1 MKSKFIKMSALMCVI
16 ISFLSINGCK
26 SNSATNTEKE
36 NANVK
41 DDSSTKTDE
50 SKNNIILLEN
60 EKIASVLSEKE
71 RKPEL
76 EKALKEKYDLDDKGA
91 KETRYYYNCID
102 LNGDG
107 VNEIFVEVVGPFT
120 SGTGGDS
127 AVIYKDNNGT
137 LEEISDFTL
146 IRNPIIISDEKS
158 NGWNDIIVEY
168 SGGGA
173 PKKYAILKYD
183 GNKYSK
189 VNESETIDSIKDV
202 SGVAIISNDM
212 EKDMKASEGLYLG

>member
-1 MKSKFIKMSALMCVI
+1 MKSKIIKMSALICVI

-26 SNSATNTEKE
+26 SNSATNIEKE
-36 NANVK
+36 NTNVK
-41 DDSSTKTDE
+41 DESSAKTDE

-102 LNGDG
+102 FNGDG

>member
-1 MKSKFIKMSALMCVI
+1 MKSKIIKMSALICVI
-16 ISFLSINGCK
+16 ISFLFINGCK
-26 SNSATNTEKE
+26 SNSATNIEKE
-36 NANVK
+36 NTNVK
-41 DDSSTKTDE
+41 DESSAKTDE

>member
-1 MKSKFIKMSALMCVI
+1 MKSKIIKTSALICVI

-26 SNSATNTEKE
+26 SNSATNIEKE
-36 NANVK
+36 NTNVK
-41 DDSSTKTDE
+41 DESSAKTDE

>member
-1 MKSKFIKMSALMCVI
+1 MKSKIIKMSALICVI

-26 SNSATNTEKE
+26 SNSATNIEKE
-36 NANVK
+36 NTNVK
-41 DDSSTKTDE
+41 DESSAKTDE

-183 GNKYSK
+183 GNKFSK

>member
-1 MKSKFIKMSALMCVI
+1 
-16 ISFLSINGCK
+16 
-26 SNSATNTEKE
+26 
-36 NANVK
+36 
-41 DDSSTKTDE
+41 
-50 SKNNIILLEN
+50 
-60 EKIASVLSEKE
+60 
-71 RKPEL
+71 
-76 EKALKEKYDLDDKGA
+76 
-91 KETRYYYNCID
+91 
-102 LNGDG
+102 
-107 VNEIFVEVVGPFT
+107 NEIFVEVVGPFT

-202 SGVAIISNDM
+202 SGES
-212 EKDMKASEGLYLG
+212 YTP

>member
-1 MKSKFIKMSALMCVI
+1 MKSKIIKMSALICVI

-26 SNSATNTEKE
+26 SNSATNIEKE
-36 NANVK
+36 NTNVK
-41 DDSSTKTDE
+41 DESSAKTDE

>member
-1 MKSKFIKMSALMCVI
+1 MKSKIIKMSALICVI

-26 SNSATNTEKE
+26 SNSATNIEKE
-36 NANVK
+36 NTNVK
-41 DDSSTKTDE
+41 DESSAKTDE

-202 SGVAIISNDM
+202 SGVAIISNYM

>member
-1 MKSKFIKMSALMCVI
+1 MKSKIIKMSALICVI

-26 SNSATNTEKE
+26 SNSATNIEKE
-36 NANVK
+36 NTNVK
-41 DDSSTKTDE
+41 DESSAKTDE

-76 EKALKEKYDLDDKGA
+76 EKALKEKYDLDDKEA

>member
-1 MKSKFIKMSALMCVI
+1 MKSKIIKMSALICVI

-26 SNSATNTEKE
+26 SNSATNIEKE
-36 NANVK
+36 NTNVK
-41 DDSSTKTDE
+41 DESSAKTDE

-107 VNEIFVEVVGPFT
+107 VNEIFVEVVGP
-120 SGTGGDS
+120 
-127 AVIYKDNNGT
+127 
-137 LEEISDFTL
+137 LL
-146 IRNPIIISDEKS
+146 
-158 NGWNDIIVEY
+158 VE
-168 SGGGA
+168 
-173 PKKYAILKYD
+173 L
-183 GNKYSK
+183 
-189 VNESETIDSIKDV
+189 VETV
-202 SGVAIISNDM
+202 Q
-212 EKDMKASEGLYLG
+212 

>member
-1 MKSKFIKMSALMCVI
+1 MKSKIIKMSALICVI

-26 SNSATNTEKE
+26 SNSATNIEKE
-36 NANVK
+36 NTNVK
-41 DDSSTKTDE
+41 DESSAKTDE

-76 EKALKEKYDLDDKGA
+76 EKALKEKYDLDDKGS

>member
-1 MKSKFIKMSALMCVI
+1 MKSKIIKMSALICVI

-26 SNSATNTEKE
+26 SNSATNIEKE
-36 NANVK
+36 NTNVK
-41 DDSSTKTDE
+41 DESSAKTDE
-50 SKNNIILLEN
+50 SKNNIILLDN

>member
-1 MKSKFIKMSALMCVI
+1 MKSKIIKISALICVI

-26 SNSATNTEKE
+26 SNSATNIEKE
-36 NANVK
+36 NTNVK
-41 DDSSTKTDE
+41 DESSAKTDE

-107 VNEIFVEVVGPFT
+107 VNEIFVEVIGPFT

>member
-1 MKSKFIKMSALMCVI
+1 M
-16 ISFLSINGCK
+16 
-26 SNSATNTEKE
+26 
-36 NANVK
+36 
-41 DDSSTKTDE
+41 
-50 SKNNIILLEN
+50 
-60 EKIASVLSEKE
+60 
-71 RKPEL
+71 

-127 AVIYKDNNGT
+127 VVIYKDNNGT

>member
-1 MKSKFIKMSALMCVI
+1 MKSKIIKMSSLICVI

-26 SNSATNTEKE
+26 SNSATNIEKE
-36 NANVK
+36 NTNVK
-41 DDSSTKTDE
+41 DESSAKTDE

-107 VNEIFVEVVGPFT
+107 VNEIFVEVVGPIT

-173 PKKYAILKYD
+173 PKKYVILKYD
-183 GNKYSK
+183 GNEYSK

-202 SGVAIISNDM
+202 SGVAIISNYM

>member
-1 MKSKFIKMSALMCVI
+1 MKSKIIKMSSLICVI

-26 SNSATNTEKE
+26 SNSATNIEKE
-36 NANVK
+36 NTNVK
-41 DDSSTKTDE
+41 DESSAKTDE

-107 VNEIFVEVVGPFT
+107 VNEIFVEVVGPIT

-158 NGWNDIIVEY
+158 NGWTDIIVEY

-183 GNKYSK
+183 GNEYSK

>member
-1 MKSKFIKMSALMCVI
+1 MKSKIIKMSALICVI

-26 SNSATNTEKE
+26 SNSATNIEKE
-36 NANVK
+36 NTNVK
-41 DDSSTKTDE
+41 DESSAKTDE

-102 LNGDG
+102 LNVDG

>member
-1 MKSKFIKMSALMCVI
+1 MKSKIIKMSALICVI

-26 SNSATNTEKE
+26 SNSATNIEKE
-36 NANVK
+36 NTNVK
-41 DDSSTKTDE
+41 DESSAKTDE

-212 EKDMKASEGLYLG
+212 EKDMKASEALYLG

>member
-1 MKSKFIKMSALMCVI
+1 MKSKIIKMSALICVI

-26 SNSATNTEKE
+26 SKSATNIEKE
-36 NANVK
+36 NTNVK
-41 DDSSTKTDE
+41 DESSAKTDE

-127 AVIYKDNNGT
+127 EVIYKDNNGT

>member
-1 MKSKFIKMSALMCVI
+1 MKSKIIKISALICVI

-26 SNSATNTEKE
+26 SNSATNIEKE
-36 NANVK
+36 NTNVK
-41 DDSSTKTDE
+41 DESSAKTDE

>member
-1 MKSKFIKMSALMCVI
+1 MKSKIIKMSALICVI

-26 SNSATNTEKE
+26 SNSATNIEKE
-36 NANVK
+36 NTNVK
-41 DDSSTKTDE
+41 DESSAKTDE

-212 EKDMKASEGLYLG
+212 ENDMKASEGLYLG